1 MQPSQL
7 LDQTTTKLEAALGH
21 FQEELNKI
29 RTGRAHAGAL
39 DKLMVKAYGVSMPI
53 KQLANITA
61 PEAQLIQVTPF
72 DPGNLQA
79 IASSIREDQSLGLNP
94 VDDGAVIRIQVPPLT
109 TERRTEIVKQL
120 GDIAEDCMIKMR
132 NSRHESLKEA
142 ETAKKS
148 KAITEDDF
156 RDIGKQMDE
165 LMSKYKNKVDLLVA
179 AKEKDIMTV

>member
-1 MQPSQL
+1 MQP
-7 LDQTTTKLEAALGH
+7 DQVINQATTKLENSLTH

-29 RTGRAHAGAL
+29 RTGRAHAGVL
-39 DKLMVKAYGVSMPI
+39 DKLMVTAYGVSMPI

-72 DPGNLQA
+72 DPSNLQA

-94 VDDGAVIRIQVPPLT
+94 VDDGSVIRIQVPPLT

-120 GDIAEDCMIKMR
+120 GDIAEDSLIKMR
-132 NSRHESLKEA
+132 NARHEALKEA

-148 KAITEDDF
+148 KDITEDDY

-165 LMSKYKNKVDLLVA
+165 LMSKYKLKVEALVA